1 MADDPRP
8 ARPED
13 DPEYRAELDRLRS
26 AHSEGKIGNYDYNA
40 GRRAALAAARARLAG
55 AAAGKAEATAGAPIA
70 AGAPDGPAAVSPP
83 AAPVRSAEPLTFAAA
98 AAAAAAT
105 PATAPGASPERR
117 RPSGWTEDKSGPKYW
132 SADGRGDDPTVRV
145 VHPPL
150 GPGVG
155 SGKAFLFLFGLKKS
169 REIDRKMIARELAE
183 IDDDIA
189 ALREAGFTVV
199 VDPQGSKQDFLQAIY
214 GEGEGVENLVP
225 AGIYWSAHG
234 HEDGSI
240 ECCDASTVRPADVE
254 TARVSPG
261 LKLVVFGACYTGSWA
276 RTWRAALGNHPLV
289 VGWGRPVTIE
299 RAVEFLRSD
308 PETDTDLDDL
318 IARYLLQDTPV
329 PPLTDAKAPE
339 AASKHGRKREVR
351 ERIERVAGIL
361 AAKWRE
367 EQDYCELWVPLPD
380 RRHHVVRLFVTHATQ
395 EYSEGKAL
403 VGAEA
408 EVGELTP
415 VVQVEALLRGT
426 AEPGY
431 ARVALVRGRADLP
444 DIVVQGFIPLRHAT
458 DLEIAS
464 LAYQVASTGD
474 QLERDIFG
482 GDRQA

>member
-1 MADDPRP
+1 M
-8 ARPED
+8 
-13 DPEYRAELDRLRS
+13 DRLRS
-26 AHSEGKIGNYDYNA
+26 AHGDGRMSTYEYNH
-40 GRRAALAAARARLAG
+40 GRRVALAAARARLA
-55 AAAGKAEATAGAPIA
+55 
-70 AGAPDGPAAVSPP
+70 
-83 AAPVRSAEPLTFAAA
+83 AAA
-98 AAAAAAT
+98 AAKTGAAASAPPAAAASD
-105 PATAPGASPERR
+105 AAAPEASPL
-117 RPSGWTEDKSGPKYW
+117 RPAAWSEDETGPKYW
-132 SADGRGDDPTVRV
+132 SANGRGDDPAVRV

-150 GPGVG
+150 GDGVG
-155 SGKAFLFLFGLKKS
+155 TGRSFLFIFGLKKS
-169 REIDRKMIARELAE
+169 REIDRKMIEREMAE

-189 ALREAGFTVV
+189 VLREAGFTVV
-199 VDPQGSKQDFLQAIY
+199 VDPQGSKQDFLQALY
-214 GEGEGVENLVP
+214 GEGEGVEGLTP

-240 ECCDASTVRPADVE
+240 ECCDASSVRPADVE

-261 LKLVVFGACYTGSWA
+261 LKLMVFGACYTGSWA
-276 RTWRAALGNHPLV
+276 RTWRAALGNRPLV

-299 RAVEFLRSD
+299 RAVDFLRRN

-318 IARYLLQDTPV
+318 IARYLIQDLPV
-329 PPLTDAKAPE
+329 PPPTDVTRPE
-339 AASKHGRKREVR
+339 AAAQHGRKDEIR
-351 ERIERVAGIL
+351 ERLERVAGIL
-361 AAKWRE
+361 AAQWRE
-367 EQDYCELWVPLPD
+367 EERWCELSIPLPD

-415 VVQVEALLRGT
+415 VVQVEALLQGI

-464 LAYQVASTGD
+464 LAYQVAVTGD

-482 GDRQA
+482 GDRRD